1 MFDSKVRHWCRG
13 FWLSIGVGVPR
24 LPVCQPNRVNRSLDV
39 GPFIAGGSLQLLVC
53 RDAVEVLAPAATLAV
68 VVGDDLVGEV
78 RQGSI
83 DRAFAHAE
91 VEADLILGETFGVVS
106 LEGGEDRLG
115 YRRYIRIR
123 HQLASRGG

>member
-1 MFDSKVRHWCRG
+1 M
-13 FWLSIGVGVPR
+13 
-24 LPVCQPNRVNRSLDV
+24 
-39 GPFIAGGSLQLLVC
+39 
-53 RDAVEVLAPAATLAV
+53 
-68 VVGDDLVGEV
+68 VGEV

-123 HQLASRGG
+123 HQLASRGRSIVAHILGP